1 MGVNA
6 ILQAWLR
13 IQIGLLI
20 VSERVEEMELY

>member
-6 ILQAWLR
+6 ILQARLG

-20 VSERVEEMELY
+20 VSEKVEELELY

>member
-6 ILQAWLR
+6 ILQAWLG

-20 VSERVEEMELY
+20 VSEKVEELELY